1 LSQQD
6 WAFVA
11 KVFRKCVHV
20 LIIQPPDQGT
30 KVAPT
35 RASKETEKTHKTS
48 KGEGVCWCESYRQS
62 LRISET
68 CPAVLLTSQLYCV
81 HAPPHTHTSASPSTS
96 YRPTT
101 SAHRETPLHTSD
113 QNYCITSIPYSPRAH
128 PDDRAGFAM
137 VQDLVIFVGLH
148 TRRLPAEMLWT
159 QNLMSGRES
168 KMWPHTARC
177 VLLLLYI

>member
-1 LSQQD
+1 MSQQD

-20 LIIQPPDQGT
+20 LIIQPPDQGN

-48 KGEGVCWCESYRQS
+48 KGEGVCWCTSYRNT

-81 HAPPHTHTSASPSTS
+81 HHPTTTHTSVSPFTS
-96 YRPTT
+96 YRPTAY
-101 SAHRETPLHTSD
+101 AHRDTLHTSD

-128 PDDRAGFAM
+128 PDDGAGFAM
-137 VQDLVIFVGLH
+137 VQDVVIFVGLH

-159 QNLMSGRES
+159 QNLMSGREE

-177 VLLLLYI
+177 VLLLLYN